1 MISFIAVWEREM
13 IQNPCGEIYLYTDI
27 YVIYGS
33 WTNRA
38 RIIVWF
44 IALLYSRSSIQFLQ
58 PVQDMVGSVQ
68 GCWGFNVQ
76 IYLNID
82 LLQQSVC
89 TVDQESFLIKKIIWI
104 YAPRNNKL
112 SYDAIM
118 TIHFCSVIGISPS
131 SHLNLFIYLTVLVKQ
146 LKYLFKHLL

>member
-1 MISFIAVWEREM
+1 MSSFIAVWEREM

-82 LLQQSVC
+82 KTCSY
-89 TVDQESFLIKKIIWI
+89 VDQESFLIKKIIWI

-131 SHLNLFIYLTVLVKQ
+131 SHLNLFSFSNRDPLPLHILFIQ
-146 LKYLFKHLL
+146 LY